1 MKQKAWKRRI
11 AILLSFI
18 VCFSLCG
25 GLMPQMVN
33 AAEVVNFT
41 ANASSKNL
49 QRGDIVTYS
58 VDMAQN
64 ESGVGLDLV
73 FTYDDSVLEL
83 QETVEGE
90 VFDGFS
96 DLNDTT
102 SGTIQVVIAS
112 NNVLQNGNVF
122 TATFKVKDT
131 AKGSVNAGIERTEL
145 VNENYDDLDNS
156 IVNNTS
162 NVKVIIPVEGIS
174 LDKNALSLAKGDSAK
189 LTPSVLPED
198 ADAEVS
204 WSSSDTSVAKV
215 DSNGVVTA
223 VGKGSATIAAKADSY
238 TAKCEVTVTVP
249 LDSIEITGTT
259 DTIKK
264 GQTTKLEV
272 VYNPTDTTDSKDVT
286 WSSSDTNVATVSNDG
301 IVTAL
306 KDGTVTITATVGDKT
321 DTYVIV
327 VQEIKLTAIDI
338 QDTLTIHKGETS
350 SLNVTYTP
358 TNTTDDTTVTW
369 SSSDEMVASVD
380 ANGTITAKSVGG
392 AIITARIGN
401 LSAQCVVTVDA
412 PLKEIIPNS
421 TKLELIKKQTSV
433 ITYSFNPGDTTDDK
447 TVTFTSSDTS
457 VVVVDENGTLTA
469 KKAGTATITLKGAN
483 NISAVVEVTVKE
495 IPIDEVVLNT
505 ESAVVEAGETTTL
518 QATIKPENNTDDDQ
532 TISWSSSDET
542 VAIVEVDANDSS
554 KVTVKAIAGG
564 TAVITAK
571 AWNGTKATCTIK
583 VPKHI
588 EGIELPESAE
598 VLRRNTK
605 VLEVIVNPTDAED
618 DTTVTWTSSN
628 PEIATVDEK
637 TGMITAVKE
646 GTVEITATTKVLNAS
661 TNKPFTATATVI
673 VKENHLTSEMRENIV
688 FGEIETLLKG
698 QRFDLNDA
706 LNLQDI
712 LEQNSITD
720 DIVVE
725 WGSSDDEIATIEQS
739 GIVYGVKEGT
749 VTITATIKTTDGEGN
764 KESYEVTTTLEVK
777 EIPLESIAFD
787 KVISEMQVGTT
798 DKLNV
803 IYNPENTT
811 DDRDVVWT
819 SSDDSILSVEN
830 GVVTAKK
837 AGTATITAQV
847 GEQKV
852 SCKITVK
859 DVEVTE
865 PESESESYNE
875 GDNSTPKTDDPIKTG
890 DANNI
895 MFYVVLLLCGLEVVI
910 LTVKKSYLKR

>member
-505 ESAVVEAGETTTL
+505 ESAVVEDGETTTL

-554 KVTVKAIAGG
+554 KVMVKAISGG

-588 EGIELPESAE
+588 ESIALPETTE
-598 VLRRNTK
+598 ILRGDTK

-673 VKENHLTSEMRENIV
+673 VKENHLTSEMSENIV
-688 FGEIETLLKG
+688 FGEIEALLKG

-787 KVISEMQVGTT
+787 KVISEMQVGAI

-865 PESESESYNE
+865 PESESSNE
-875 GDNSTPKTDDPIKTG
+875 GDDSTPKTDDPIKTG

>member
-64 ESGVGLDLV
+64 ESGTGLDLV

-102 SGTIQVVIAS
+102 SGTIHVVIAS

-131 AKGSVNAGIERTEL
+131 AKGSVSAGIERTEL

-162 NVKVIIPVEGIS
+162 DVEVIIPVEGIS

-223 VGKGSATIAAKADSY
+223 VGKGSATITAKADSY

-249 LDSIEITGTT
+249 LESIEITGTT

-321 DTYVIV
+321 DTYVVV

-598 VLRRNTK
+598 VLRGNTK
-605 VLEVIVNPTDAED
+605 VLEVIVNPIDTED

-646 GTVEITATTKVLNAS
+646 GTVEITAITKVLNAS
-661 TNKPFTATATVI
+661 TNKPFTATVTVI

-712 LEQNSITD
+712 MVQNAITD
-720 DIVVE
+720 DISVE
-725 WGSSDDEIATIEQS
+725 WNSSDEEIASIEQS

-787 KVISEMQVGTT
+787 KVISEMQVGAT

-865 PESESESYNE
+865 PESESFNE
-875 GDNSTPKTDDPIKTG
+875 GDDSTPKTDDPIKTG